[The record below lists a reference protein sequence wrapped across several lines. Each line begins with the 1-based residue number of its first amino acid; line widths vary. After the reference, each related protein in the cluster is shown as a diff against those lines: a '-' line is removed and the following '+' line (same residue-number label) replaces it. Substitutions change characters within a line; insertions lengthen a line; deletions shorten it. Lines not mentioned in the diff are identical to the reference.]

1 MNLKDTKKQILI
13 DEQTEYT
20 DEDIKKQIKDIE
32 SIFARLVSDNKK
44 LNEDNF
50 YKAIYKQPVVYG
62 TVMKAG
68 KDLVKS
74 IADKIF
80 YGGQPLSVWYQE
92 YSTEFDRL
100 HQPKVKKYA
109 RVYTPE
115 DTKNSEPSQTKVLKK
130 LKYPFKTKFKKF
142 KEEHHLDKNILPHEP
157 VPDYKI
163 KPLTKK
169 LTRPTYS
176 IEPHSYEIDLFY
188 VNHPFKDVTLKNY
201 LVVVNVNTRFVFVIP
216 MKNKSGKEFM
226 RVISDLLR
234 EVQINSLK
242 GDGEGGFASKKDGL
256 PEFYKRNKIKTYFQS
271 SKFTYHNKIVDGVIR
286 TLRDAM
292 GLDSF
297 KLADENLMS
306 QLVSYYN
313 DSYHKSIGMTPREM
327 QENEELEWEYIRK
340 MDRKLNERLHKQ
352 AIEGLHNYKPGNV
365 LLIHLDKSKTN
376 MKFDKHRRNFEELAV
391 FVRYEHGNVIC
402 TLIKPYPNTNTIEI
416 PIYFTKYVSKDIN
429 SIPMNYKSFFG
440 LNGYE

>member
-1 MNLKDTKKQILI
+1 MTRSDQIKQILI
-13 DEQTEYT
+13 DEHTTYREEQIGWQSEDA
-20 DEDIKKQIKDIE
+20 DEKIN
-32 SIFARLVSDNKK
+32 RLANDDKK
-44 LNEDNF
+44 LNEEKF
-50 YKAIYKQPVVYG
+50 YKAIYKPSVR
-62 TVMKAG
+62 TNMP
-68 KDLVKS
+68 LIKS
-74 IADKIF
+74 IADRIF
-80 YGGQPLSVWYQE
+80 YGGQPLSVWYNE
-92 YSTEFDRL
+92 YLNKWERL
-100 HQPKVKKYA
+100 HPPKDKKDA
-109 RVYTPE
+109 RVYTPG
-115 DTKNSEPSQTKVLKK
+115 TINK

-188 VNHPFKDVTLKNY
+188 VNHPFKDNLRLKNY

-226 RVISDLLR
+226 RAISGLLR

-297 KLADENLMS
+297 KLADEDLMS

-313 DSYHKSIGMTPREM
+313 DSYHKSIKMTPREM

-365 LLIHLDKSKTN
+365 LLIHLDKSKTS

-440 LNGYE
+440 LN